1 MTKKSF
7 TDNPAINF
15 MSTPE
20 HETATQQPETT
31 PQTDEQT
38 TLEQEETALRAQSKR
53 GRKTVGATKRDVRL
67 NLLITRELHERLK
80 TLADFDR
87 RSLNA
92 LINKTL
98 ENYAESRDADYKTY
112 TAFLKRTEATRQ
124 K

>member
-20 HETATQQPETT
+20 HETAT

-67 NLLITRELHERLK
+67 NLLITQDLHERLK